1 MDAYHEKKGTSSSA
15 KSSHPLNES
24 ANSEKLR
31 HKKEIVIEE
40 DDEDNSDER

>member
-1 MDAYHEKKGTSSSA
+1 MDAYHDKKGTSSSA
-15 KSSHPLNES
+15 KSSNSFNELG
-24 ANSEKLR
+24 NSDKQR